1 MREAD
6 IMKDSN
12 DFFKDEYNVE
22 MFENPKDIEK
32 NNIERI
38 RNEKEKRL
46 YRKLISALSIFL
58 FLGILLFF
66 LPAVIT

>member
-1 MREAD
+1 
-6 IMKDSN
+6 MKDSN

-38 RNEKEKRL
+38 RNEREKKL
-46 YRKLISALSIFL
+46 YRKIISALSIFL
-58 FLGILLFF
+58 FLGTLLFF
-66 LPAVIT
+66 CF